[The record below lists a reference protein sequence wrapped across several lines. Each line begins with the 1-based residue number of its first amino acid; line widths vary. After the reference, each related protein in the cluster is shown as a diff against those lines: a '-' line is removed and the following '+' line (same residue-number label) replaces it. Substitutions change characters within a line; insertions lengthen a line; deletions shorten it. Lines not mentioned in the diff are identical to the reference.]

1 MKIPPLFGQGF
12 TNSCVKAV
20 IMVSKSKEAESAGTV
35 FPQQDRV
42 GVFHVLVHMVSETL
56 RSGDRSIMAALQSE
70 ATRFVRYHLRAQCFC
85 VSNREMQEMQSI
97 FRNCYSDI
105 ETAGRRIL
113 GSIAAIKAL
122 VVGQTAI
129 LGDLE
134 DIFGRAVPDS
144 NHSNVYSNKYT
155 KNMLRIPVLSDSAE
169 RTGGQMSYAAAML
182 ETVIEERRIL
192 SLKGDGIFETILKVQ
207 ESVGSSGV

>member
-1 MKIPPLFGQGF
+1 M
-12 TNSCVKAV
+12 
-20 IMVSKSKEAESAGTV
+20 
-35 FPQQDRV
+35 
-42 GVFHVLVHMVSETL
+42 
-56 RSGDRSIMAALQSE
+56 
-70 ATRFVRYHLRAQCFC
+70 
-85 VSNREMQEMQSI
+85 
-97 FRNCYSDI
+97 
-105 ETAGRRIL
+105 

-144 NHSNVYSNKYT
+144 NHSNFYSNKYT